1 MGLGGATRKL
11 QKVADMGEELYSR
24 ISELREQILEM
35 RETVT
40 ETNRRVAALEN
51 KLDGQAAILE
61 AIAEKEGID
70 VDELLTEVAI
80 EEAETDDGAAPGDGD
95 VIPDAEGADTER
107 DAGTESRAETD
118 ADGGADATTDSGAGN

>member
-24 ISELREQILEM
+24 INELREQTLEM

-40 ETNRRVAALEN
+40 ETNRRVAALEHRM
-51 KLDGQAAILE
+51 DGQAAILE
-61 AIAEKEGID
+61 ALAEKEGID

-80 EEAETDDGAAPGDGD
+80 EEAETPNQDGEGNVD
-95 VIPDAEGADTER
+95 VIPDAE
-107 DAGTESRAETD
+107 
-118 ADGGADATTDSGAGN
+118 ADGDGD